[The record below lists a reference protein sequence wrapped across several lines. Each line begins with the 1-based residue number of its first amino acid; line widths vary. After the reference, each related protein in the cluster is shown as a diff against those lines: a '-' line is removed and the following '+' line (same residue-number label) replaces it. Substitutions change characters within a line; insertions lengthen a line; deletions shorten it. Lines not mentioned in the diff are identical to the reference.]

1 MKDSERWLEWNERKQ
16 RKERRERIVREEI
29 ERGAKDK
36 MNKRR

>member
-1 MKDSERWLEWNERKQ
+1 MKDSERWLEWKE
-16 RKERRERIVREEI
+16 RKERRERILRDEI

>member
-1 MKDSERWLEWNERKQ
+1 MKDSERWLEWNERK
-16 RKERRERIVREEI
+16 ERRERIVRDEI